1 MLTQKVK
8 AYAEYYNL
16 SSNNEVLS
24 CKNSNKKWIN
34 ERKLDTKL
42 IASLIKREIA
52 TNKITEFSDTFY
64 VEEGLIYPTISESFA
79 KENNEAVLL
88 TPYVDSQVKENVSIY
103 KVDKNNPYGPYS
115 NFNQDKIYHL
125 IKTSCFVTEKNLP
138 RLSDNFK
145 LWAKNGIACVY
156 AISGKTSDHLVKKDK
171 EAKEFINY
179 VISNEP
185 LKVNV
190 SGLYDKKSK
199 SFAKIYVIR
208 KNR

>member
-79 KENNEAVLL
+79 K
-88 TPYVDSQVKENVSIY
+88 
-103 KVDKNNPYGPYS
+103 
-115 NFNQDKIYHL
+115 KIM
-125 IKTSCFVTEKNLP
+125 
-138 RLSDNFK
+138 K
-145 LWAKNGIACVY
+145 LY
-156 AISGKTSDHLVKKDK
+156 
-171 EAKEFINY
+171 Y
-179 VISNEP
+179 
-185 LKVNV
+185 
-190 SGLYDKKSK
+190 
-199 SFAKIYVIR
+199 
-208 KNR
+208 